1 MTQFDIEQQLISC
14 GVLCTRCLQSVQKTE
29 ALAPGTSS
37 CPGCLDPWERCWAKK
52 HSKAKKA
59 FAYSARNANQP
70 FLCLAM
76 WDMHELRGQI
86 GELGNNLGT
95 EQRLGRGRG
104 YLLHTYNVARLICIS
119 LSLVA
124 VVVVVIVSVVAVVV
138 IFQIISAI
146 QLANFSNV

>member
-1 MTQFDIEQQLISC
+1 MTQFDIEQRLISF

-29 ALAPGTSS
+29 TLALPRPRELS

-86 GELGNNLGT
+86 EELGNNLAT
-95 EQRLGRGRG
+95 EQREGG
-104 YLLHTYNVARLICIS
+104 TDI
-119 LSLVA
+119 
-124 VVVVVIVSVVAVVV
+124 
-138 IFQIISAI
+138 
-146 QLANFSNV
+146 